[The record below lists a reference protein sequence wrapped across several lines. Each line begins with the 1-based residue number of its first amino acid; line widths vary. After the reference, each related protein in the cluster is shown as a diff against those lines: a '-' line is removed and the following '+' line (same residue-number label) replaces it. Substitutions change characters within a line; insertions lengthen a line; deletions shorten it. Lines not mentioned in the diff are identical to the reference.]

1 MPKDTRDK
9 VTLSPEAYKALEIE
23 AMLHGTNLKDTAS
36 KLILKAAC
44 PKCIEILEIMDRPAK
59 EANDI
64 APPIEPK
71 VPKSKA
77 TVVDVP
83 ARPSKDTKEEEPEGT
98 ITQGPKGPM
107 AQVPNVTIVQ
117 GIDVMQPDSITQ
129 EHKGSTV
136 DLKSPSG
143 KGHKGT
149 SSQVPKGTM
158 SQPRQRAKGP
168 KVPMTQEPK
177 STRAKLSNDPI
188 ALAKLEELYHQD
200 PRPSLAAMGRKIG
213 YPKGTVN
220 DNLRKMKERG
230 EL

>member
-9 VTLSPEAYKALEIE
+9 VTLSPEAYKALEVE

-77 TVVDVP
+77 IVVDVP
-83 ARPSKDTKEEEPEGT
+83 ARPSKDTKEEEPEGP

-117 GIDVMQPDSITQ
+117 GIDVMQQDITQ
-129 EHKGSTV
+129 EHKGTTI

-149 SSQVPKGTM
+149 SAKVPKGSM
-158 SQPRQRAKGP
+158 SQPRKRAKGP
-168 KVPMTQEPK
+168 KVTMTQEPK
-177 STRAKLSNDPI
+177 GTRAKLSNDPI
-188 ALAKLEELYHQD
+188 ALAKLKELYHQD
-200 PRPSLAAMGRKIG
+200 PRPSLTAMGREIG
-213 YPKGTVN
+213 YPRVTVH
-220 DNLRKMKERG
+220 DNIKRMEKIG

>member
-1 MPKDTRDK
+1 
-9 VTLSPEAYKALEIE
+9 VTLSPEAYKALEVE

-77 TVVDVP
+77 IVVDVP
-83 ARPSKDTKEEEPEGT
+83 ARPSKDTKEEEPEGP
-98 ITQGPKGPM
+98 ITQEPH
-107 AQVPNVTIVQ
+107 VTIVQ

-129 EHKGSTV
+129 EHKGTTI

-149 SSQVPKGTM
+149 SAKVPKGSM
-158 SQPRQRAKGP
+158 SQTRQRAKGP
-168 KVPMTQEPK
+168 KVTMAQVPK
-177 STRAKLSNDPI
+177 SPRAKFSNDPI
-188 ALAKLEELYHQD
+188 ALAKLKEIYVRN
-200 PRPSLAAMGRKIG
+200 PRPTYTEMVKELG
-213 YPKGTVN
+213 YPRTTIV
-220 DNLRKMKERG
+220 DNINRMKERG

>member
-9 VTLSPEAYKALEIE
+9 VTLSPEAYKALEVE

-83 ARPSKDTKEEEPEGT
+83 ARPSKDTKEEEPEGP

-117 GIDVMQPDSITQ
+117 GNDLMEPDTQ
-129 EHKGSTV
+129 EHKGTTI

-143 KGHKGT
+143 KGHKG
-149 SSQVPKGTM
+149 PM
-158 SQPRQRAKGP
+158 SQLGKRAKGP
-168 KVPMTQEPK
+168 KIPMTQEPK
-177 STRAKLSNDPI
+177 SPRAKGKKLSEDLI
-188 ALAKLEELYHQD
+188 ALAKLKELYHQD
-200 PRPSLAAMGRKIG
+200 PRPSLAAMGREIG

-220 DNLRKMKERG
+220 DNLRKMKERE